1 MLLGLLYD
9 CGGSNTERAQTKAA
23 SFCVKAHTWSESN
36 HCRDPRVRW
45 LGQPLALK
53 ALLPPPPHPI
63 TPRAESRGCQPPPGS
78 GKAWFSFPASPLR
91 HCGQPSTTES
101 WQG

>member
-53 ALLPPPPHPI
+53 ALLPPPPPSHHP
-63 TPRAESRGCQPPPGS
+63 SRGVPRLSAPSRLGKGMVFLPGFS
-78 GKAWFSFPASPLR
+78 LKALRPAQY
-91 HCGQPSTTES
+91 H
-101 WQG
+101 

>member
-53 ALLPPPPHPI
+53 ALLPPPPPI
-63 TPRAESRGCQPPPGS
+63 P
-78 GKAWFSFPASPLR
+78 SPLARSPEAVSPLQARER
-91 HCGQPSTTES
+91 HGFPSRLLP
-101 WQG
+101 